1 MESWLTDLR
10 YALRTL
16 AKSPGFT
23 FVALLTL
30 GLGIGANAAIFSVV
44 QGVLLRPLPYQE
56 PERLVRVLHTHAEQG
71 VMDGAFSPQD
81 FDDLTRELAGPRGPW
96 ERLGA
101 YFFTPGQS
109 GMTLTGEGEPRRLEA
124 AMVSAGFFPALGV
137 EAARGRT
144 LRPEENVPG
153 ADRVVLLSDRL
164 WRRSFGADP
173 RIVGGT
179 LRLDGEAYTVAGV
192 MPPSFQF
199 PAREVDVWAPISLI
213 AEDDIP
219 HRRSLRWM
227 HVVGRLRPGTSLE
240 RADVQTD
247 ALLARLAAAYPD
259 SNEGWSA
266 GRVVPLHEALV
277 GDVRPALVVLL
288 AAVAGVLL
296 IACANLANLLLARAT
311 TRGRELAV
319 RAALGAGRRRLV
331 RQLLIESVV
340 LALAGGALGLLLAAW
355 GVDALVALAAGDLPR
370 PDEVRPDAG
379 VVAFTF
385 GLSLLTGL
393 AFGLLPAFRAS
404 RLAGLHEVLK
414 IRGRSGAPVRGGGG
428 GRGRSLAR
436 NGLIVAETA
445 LAVVLLVGAGLMLRS
460 FRALL
465 DVDPGFRAENVLS
478 LSLNFP
484 DTIEEG
490 RRAALRA
497 EIIRRVEA
505 LPGVIAAGGAKTLPL
520 GGGGE
525 PYGFSVPGR
534 SGALAEVQPQ
544 AGGFIVTPGYFRA
557 LGIPVLAGR
566 AFTERDGEE
575 HPVIV
580 VNRALAR
587 QVWPGE
593 PAVGKTL
600 MLGEFRL
607 EVVGVV
613 GDVRSAGLAAD
624 PGSAVYIPSTLA
636 PRSTMKLFVRT
647 ASDPLALAGAVRET
661 IWQVDRD
668 LPISDVAALPQ
679 VVAEDVARPRFL
691 SVLLALFGAL
701 ALTLAAVGLYGV
713 VAYGVG
719 QRTHEIGIR
728 MALGA
733 GRGRVLRGVVG
744 QGMGWTLLGLALGL
758 AGAFAATRLLAGLLF
773 GVAPTDA
780 VTFAGVALL
789 LAAAAALAS
798 WVPARRAA
806 ATDPLTALR
815 SE

>member
-10 YALRTL
+10 YGLRTL

-23 FVALLTL
+23 LVALLTL

-56 PERLVRVLHTHAEQG
+56 PERLVRVFHTHAEQG

-124 AMVSAGFFPALGV
+124 AMVSAGFFTALGV

-199 PAREVDVWAPISLI
+199 PAREVDLWAPISLI
-213 AEDDIP
+213 GEDDIP

-319 RAALGAGRRRLV
+319 RAALGAARRRLV
-331 RQLLIESVV
+331 RQLLTESVL
-340 LALAGGALGLLLAAW
+340 LALAGGVLGLFLAVW
-355 GVDALVALAAGDLPR
+355 GVDALVALAAGELPR
-370 PDEVRPDAG
+370 PDEVTPDAR

-385 GLSLLTGL
+385 AVSLLTGL
-393 AFGLLPAFRAS
+393 AFGLLPALRAS
-404 RLAGLHEVLK
+404 RLADLHAALK
-414 IRGRSGAPVRGGGG
+414 EGGRGGGG

-445 LAVVLLVGAGLMLRS
+445 LAVVLLVAAGLMLRS
-460 FRALL
+460 FWSLVH
-465 DVDPGFRAENVLS
+465 VDPGFRAENVLS
-478 LSLNFP
+478 LSLTFP
-484 DTIEEG
+484 EYPEPTQL
-490 RRAALRA
+490 AAARD
-497 EIIRRVEA
+497 EVIRRVEE
-505 LPGVIAAGGAKTLPL
+505 LPAVIAAGASKTLPL
-520 GGGGE
+520 EGGGE
-525 PYGFSVPGR
+525 PYGFTVPGR
-534 SGALAEVQPQ
+534 AGALAEVQPQ
-544 AGGFIVTPGYFRA
+544 AGTFIVSPGYFRA
-557 LGIPVLAGR
+557 LGIPLLAGR
-566 AFTERDGEE
+566 SFTARDDDGER
-575 HPVIV
+575 PVVV
-580 VNRALAR
+580 VNRAFAR
-587 QVWPGE
+587 QLWGGE
-593 PAVGKTL
+593 EAVGKTL
-600 MLGEFRL
+600 LLGEIPL

-613 GDVRSAGLAAD
+613 GDVRSGGLAAE
-624 PGSAVYIPSTLA
+624 PGSAVYIPQSLA
-636 PRSTMKLFVRT
+636 PRSDMKLFLRT
-647 ASDPLALAGAVRET
+647 AADPLAVAGAVREA
-661 IWQVDRD
+661 IWSFDRD
-668 LPISDVAALPQ
+668 LPISDVAALAQ

-691 SVLLALFGAL
+691 TTLLGLFGAL

-733 GRGRVLRGVVG
+733 RRGQVLRNVVG
-744 QGMGWTLLGLALGL
+744 QGMRWTLLGLALGL

-780 VTFAGVALL
+780 ATFAGVALL
-789 LAAAAALAS
+789 LATAAALAS
-798 WVPARRAA
+798 WLPARRAA

>member
-1 MESWLTDLR
+1 VSDLR
-10 YALRTL
+10 YAFRTL
-16 AKSPGFT
+16 RKSPGFT
-23 FVALLTL
+23 LVALLTL

-56 PERLVRVLHTHAEQG
+56 PERLVRLFHTHAEQG

-81 FDDLTRELAGPRGPW
+81 FDDLTRELAAPGGPW

-101 YFFTPGQS
+101 YWFTAGHS

-124 AMVSAGFFPALGV
+124 AMVGAGFFPTLGV

-153 ADRVVLLSDRL
+153 ADRVVMLSDRL

-173 RIVGGT
+173 RIVGGS
-179 LRLDGEAYTVAGV
+179 LRLDGEAFTVAGV

-199 PAREVDVWAPISLI
+199 PAREVDLWAPISLI

-219 HRRSLRWM
+219 HRRALRWM
-227 HVVGRLRPGTSLE
+227 HVVGRLRPGTNLE
-240 RADVQTD
+240 RAGAQTD

-266 GRVVPLHEALV
+266 ARLVRLHEALV

-311 TRGRELAV
+311 ARGRELAV

-331 RQLLIESVV
+331 RQLLTESVL
-340 LALAGGALGLLLAAW
+340 LALAGGALGLVLAVW

-385 GLSLLTGL
+385 ALSLLTGL

-404 RLAGLHEVLK
+404 RLDDLHGVLK
-414 IRGRSGAPVRGGGG
+414 EGGRGGGA

-465 DVDPGFRAENVLS
+465 HVDPGFRAENVLS
-478 LSLNFP
+478 LSLTFP
-484 DTIEEG
+484 DTTDAEPG
-490 RRAALRA
+490 RLVAVRD
-497 EIIRRVEA
+497 EVVRRVEA

-520 GGGGE
+520 AGGGE
-525 PYGFSVPGR
+525 PYGYTVPGR

-544 AGGFIVTPGYFRA
+544 AGVFIVTPGYFRA

-566 AFTERDGEE
+566 AFTDRDGEE
-575 HPVIV
+575 QPVIV

-593 PAVGKTL
+593 PAVGKAL
-600 MLGEFRL
+600 MLGEYRL

-668 LPISDVAALPQ
+668 LPISDLAALPQ
-679 VVAEDVARPRFL
+679 VVAADVARPRFL

-744 QGMGWTLLGLALGL
+744 QGMRWTLLGLALGL

>member
-10 YALRTL
+10 YGLRTL

-23 FVALLTL
+23 LVALLTL

-56 PERLVRVLHTHAEQG
+56 PERLVRVFHTHAEQG

-81 FDDLTRELAGPRGPW
+81 FDDLARELAGPRGPW

-101 YFFTPGQS
+101 YFFTPGLS
-109 GMTLTGEGEPRRLEA
+109 GLTLTGEGEPRRLEA
-124 AMVSAGFFPALGV
+124 AMVGAGFFPALGV

-153 ADRVVLLSDRL
+153 ADRVVMLSDRL

-227 HVVGRLRPGTSLE
+227 HVVGRLRPGTSLA
-240 RADVQTD
+240 RADAQTD
-247 ALLARLAAAYPD
+247 ALLARLAAAYPG

-266 GRVVPLHEALV
+266 GRILPLHEALV

-340 LALAGGALGLLLAAW
+340 LALAGGALGLLLAVW

-370 PDEVRPDAG
+370 PDEVGPDAG

-385 GLSLLTGL
+385 ALSLLTGL

-404 RLAGLHEVLK
+404 RLADLHGVLK
-414 IRGRSGAPVRGGGG
+414 EGGRGGGG

-478 LSLNFP
+478 LSLTFP
-484 DTIEEG
+484 DTTD
-490 RRAALRA
+490 A
-497 EIIRRVEA
+497 EPDRMAVRDEVVRRVEA
-505 LPGVIAAGGAKTLPL
+505 LPGVIAAGGAKTMPL
-520 GGGGE
+520 AGGGE
-525 PYGFSVPGR
+525 PYGYTVPGR

-544 AGGFIVTPGYFRA
+544 AGVFIVTPGYFRA

-566 AFTERDGEE
+566 AFNDRDGEE
-575 HPVIV
+575 HPAIV

-593 PAVGKTL
+593 PAVGKAL

-607 EVVGVV
+607 EIVGVV

-624 PGSAVYIPSTLA
+624 PGSAVYVPSTLA

-647 ASDPLALAGAVRET
+647 ASDPLALAGAVREA

-668 LPISDVAALPQ
+668 LPISEVAALPQ
-679 VVAEDVARPRFL
+679 VVAADVARPRFL
-691 SVLLALFGAL
+691 SVLLTLFGAL
-701 ALTLAAVGLYGV
+701 ALTLAAIGLYGV

-733 GRGRVLRGVVG
+733 GRARVLRNVVG
-744 QGMGWTLLGLALGL
+744 QGMRWTLLGLALGL